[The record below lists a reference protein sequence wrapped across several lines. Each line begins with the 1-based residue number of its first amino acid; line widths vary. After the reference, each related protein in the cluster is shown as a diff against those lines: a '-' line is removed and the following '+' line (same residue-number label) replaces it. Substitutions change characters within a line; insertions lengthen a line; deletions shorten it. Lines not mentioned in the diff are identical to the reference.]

1 MLTRRIGYVDGL
13 RAIAV
18 LGVLAYH
25 SALHSSGVASFHSV
39 PASPMMLFFRQGC
52 HGVDL
57 FFVLSGFCLSYP
69 ALQRLRASRSTDFD
83 TAGYLAKRF
92 VRIVPPYYAAI
103 ALFVLLLMLLPRLG
117 LSLPIPPTQPF
128 AWLGV
133 VENALFLDGNGQYL
147 NGSFWT
153 LAVEFRWYFLFPIAL
168 WLWTRSP
175 RAFLLGLGLAMLGLV
190 TRLNSIDLMALPAF
204 MLGIVAADLHIRD
217 SRLSRLALPAF
228 LFVLFWAVATTR
240 YDWMNPPSLL
250 WQLSSFLFV
259 VAAGATPWISR
270 LLSLRFLTFVGIA
283 SYSIYLV
290 HEPIV
295 VLLQLHGIN
304 PLLASACALAA
315 GVIFWAI
322 AERPVV
328 ETALRAKLIA
338 QFEFLPRWFAA
349 VGIGDSLHLEEHGRR
364 TVPARVPP
372 RTAAPVLSTIP
383 VETTLVARSAGDA
396 T

>member
-1 MLTRRIGYVDGL
+1 
-13 RAIAV
+13 
-18 LGVLAYH
+18 
-25 SALHSSGVASFHSV
+25 
-39 PASPMMLFFRQGC
+39 MMLFFRQGC

-69 ALQRLRASRSTDFD
+69 ALRRLRANHSADFN
-83 TAGYLAKRF
+83 TTGYLAKRF

-103 ALFVLLLMLLPRLG
+103 ALFVALLVLLPRLG
-117 LSLPIPPTQPF
+117 LTLPIPPTQPF
-128 AWLGV
+128 SWFGV

-175 RAFLLGLGLAMLGLV
+175 RAFLLCLGLVMLGLV

-204 MLGIVAADLHIRD
+204 MLGIVAADLHVRE
-217 SRLSRLALPAF
+217 SRLSRLALPVF
-228 LFVLFWAVATTR
+228 LFVLYWAVVTTR
-240 YDWMNPPSLL
+240 YDWMNPPSIL
-250 WQLSSFLFV
+250 WQLTSFLFV
-259 VAAGATPWISR
+259 VAAGATPWLSR
-270 LLSLRFLTFVGIA
+270 LLSVRFLTFLGIA

-295 VLLQLHGIN
+295 ILLQRHGIN
-304 PLLASACALAA
+304 PLLASSCALAA
-315 GVIFWAI
+315 GLIFWAV

-328 ETALRAKLIA
+328 ETTLRSKLIA
-338 QFEFLPRWFAA
+338 QFDFLPRWFAA
-349 VGIGDSLHLEEHGRR
+349 VGIGGSLHVDERGRAAE
-364 TVPARVPP
+364 PARIPP
-372 RTAAPVLSTIP
+372 RPAPVRSSVPL
-383 VETTLVARSAGDA
+383 ETALVAQPAGDA